1 MREAGNENPYE
12 GEYSLEA
19 MKQAMLAEGVGQPDW
34 NGNPTPF
41 TIFGGEPLLL
51 PINDLE
57 ELLEWGKERGVT
69 PGLQTNGS
77 LITERHFALFKK
89 FGVHVGV
96 SIDGPE
102 ELNDARQAKAVSAT
116 RATTAKSIANLE
128 RLLADKI
135 GASLIVT
142 LSSVNA
148 GTDERLSKLIT
159 WILALQDKGLRYV
172 NFHSLEIDTATG
184 ASLALDQER
193 QIAVMRT
200 LYKDLRGKGLQIS
213 PFEDMKRQLL
223 QESGANCI
231 WHYCDPY
238 TTAAVRAIDGQ
249 GNRGNCGRTNKDGVM
264 YEKSSTAGHERNLAL
279 YLTPQEYGGC
289 QGCKFFLACGGGNCP
304 GEAIAGDWRNRTT
317 QCKSIYTLFEDIE
330 MDLMLEGKE
339 PISASPKRP
348 MLEAQLLGQW
358 TGQPITGTI
367 NVEHGDRPH
376 GDKPHGDHT
385 DEANPVIT

>member
-1 MREAGNENPYE
+1 
-12 GEYSLEA
+12 
-19 MKQAMLAEGVGQPDW
+19 
-34 NGNPTPF
+34 
-41 TIFGGEPLLL
+41 
-51 PINDLE
+51 
-57 ELLEWGKERGVT
+57 
-69 PGLQTNGS
+69 
-77 LITERHFALFKK
+77 
-89 FGVHVGV
+89 
-96 SIDGPE
+96 
-102 ELNDARQAKAVSAT
+102 
-116 RATTAKSIANLE
+116 
-128 RLLADKI
+128 
-135 GASLIVT
+135 
-142 LSSVNA
+142 
-148 GTDERLSKLIT
+148 
-159 WILALQDKGLRYV
+159 
-172 NFHSLEIDTATG
+172 
-184 ASLALDQER
+184 
-193 QIAVMRT
+193 
-200 LYKDLRGKGLQIS
+200 
-213 PFEDMKRQLL
+213 
-223 QESGANCI
+223 
-231 WHYCDPY
+231 
-238 TTAAVRAIDGQ
+238 
-249 GNRGNCGRTNKDGVM
+249 M